1 MHPAEDIRG
10 IKSNKLSNKKII
22 LGVTGS
28 IAAIESIKL
37 ARELIR
43 HDACVYPVMS
53 KSATKIIHPDS
64 LEYATS
70 EIPVLELTGQTEH
83 VMHCG
88 ITKNQANLMII
99 YPCTANTISK
109 IAHGIDDT
117 PVTTFATTAIG
128 SGIPVIIVPA
138 MHLSMY
144 NNRILKE
151 NINKLKKIGIKF
163 INPKIINNI
172 AKIPEFRDIVEY
184 CIREIGKKDFK
195 SKKILIIGG
204 ATADSLDD
212 VRIITNRSSGK
223 TAVSLA
229 KIAFERG
236 ANVELWYGY
245 SSKKTPS
252 FVETKNFRAYEDLF
266 NLLKQS
272 RQKFDIVVVCAAI
285 ADYLPVKQKGK
296 IPSKKDKLVI
306 EFFPTQKI
314 IGKIKSR
321 FPKAKIIAFKLEEN
335 KSNLKKKSYD
345 LLKSNNLDF
354 VVGNTISSLENEKS
368 EVLIVD
374 KEGKSKNKV
383 DRKEE
388 IASYILDV
396 IKD

>member
-1 MHPAEDIRG
+1 MHPADDIRG
-10 IKSNKLSNKKII
+10 IKSSKLSNKKII
-22 LGVTGS
+22 LGITGS
-28 IAAIESIKL
+28 IAAVETIKL

-43 HDACVYPVMS
+43 HGASVFPVMT
-53 KSATKIIHPDS
+53 KSATKILHPDS

-88 ITKNQANLMII
+88 ITKNHADLFII

-117 PVTTFATTAIG
+117 PVTTYATTSIG
-128 SGIPVIIVPA
+128 SNIPMIIVPA

-144 NNRILKE
+144 NNRILRD
-151 NINKLKKIGIKF
+151 NIDKLKKIGITF
-163 INPKIINNI
+163 IEPKIINNI
-172 AKIPEFRDIVEY
+172 AKIPDFSEIVEY
-184 CIREIGKKDFK
+184 CIRKIGKQDFK

-229 KIAFERG
+229 KIAFERR

-245 SSKKTPS
+245 SSKKPPS
-252 FVETKNFRAYEDLF
+252 YIITKNFRAYDELS
-266 NLLKQS
+266 NLLKKAK
-272 RQKFDIVVVCAAI
+272 QKFDIVFVCAAI
-285 ADYLPVKQKGK
+285 ADYLPIKQKGK
-296 IPSKKDKLVI
+296 IPSKKEKLVI
-306 EFFPTQKI
+306 ELFPTSKI
-314 IGKIKSR
+314 ISKIKSK

-335 KSNLKKKSYD
+335 KNNLKKKSYD
-345 LLKSNNLDF
+345 LLKRNNLDF
-354 VVGNTISSLENEKS
+354 VVGNTISSLENDKS
-368 EVLIVD
+368 EILIID
-374 KEGKSKNKV
+374 KKGMSKNKM
-383 DRKEE
+383 DEKEE